1 MAPNVGVPHDA
12 RMKLTRTILAGAAL
26 SLLVA
31 GWACHSTAGGPKT
44 RWFKGNTHTHT
55 LWSDGDGAPELVVDW
70 YREQGYDFLALSD
83 HNILSRGERWF
94 PVAEATR
101 LTAERVAQ
109 LEAKFGP
116 LELRE
121 REGRREMRLRTL
133 DELRAS
139 FERAGEFL
147 LVEAEEI
154 TDRSG
159 KAEIHINALNL
170 SEAIKPQ
177 GGPTAR
183 EAIERNLAAIEAEEA
198 RSGKPLL
205 AHINHPNYKW
215 SLTWEDIAH
224 VAAERFFEV
233 YNGHPAVGNDGD
245 ATHASME
252 ELWDRG
258 LVLRLRELGLPVFYG
273 VASDDAHGY
282 HRWGVGEV
290 NPGRGWV
297 VVRAAELTPEAIVLA
312 MKRGDFYA
320 SSGVEIADVSHDAR
334 RYRVAIE
341 AEAGASYT
349 TRFVGARASGDALVL
364 HETSSNPAEY
374 RLRGDELYV
383 RAVVTSS
390 KLHPNPYRAGD
401 FEKAWLQPF
410 APRGVAHVAASAAA
424 DATSAAAG
432 R

>member
-1 MAPNVGVPHDA
+1 
-12 RMKLTRTILAGAAL
+12 MKLTRTLLAGAAL
-26 SLLVA
+26 TLFVA
-31 GWACHSTAGGPKT
+31 GWACHSTANGAKT
-44 RWFKGNTHTHT
+44 RWYKGNTHTHT

-70 YREQGYDFLALSD
+70 YRENGYDFLALSD
-83 HNILSRGERWF
+83 HNVLSRGERWF
-94 PVAEATR
+94 PIAESTR
-101 LTAERVAQ
+101 LTPERVAE

-121 REGRREMRLRTL
+121 REGKREMRLRTL

-147 LVEAEEI
+147 LIEAEEI

-159 KAEIHINALNL
+159 AAEVHINALNL
-170 SEAIKPQ
+170 SEAIAPR
-177 GGPTAR
+177 GGATAR
-183 EAIERNLAAIEAEEA
+183 EAIERNLAAIEAEAA
-198 RSGKPLL
+198 RSGKPTL

-233 YNGHPAVGNDGD
+233 YNGHPAVHNAGD

-273 VASDDAHGY
+273 VATDDAHGY
-282 HRWGVGEV
+282 HRWGVGQV

-297 VVRAAELTPEAIVLA
+297 VVRAAELTPEALVLA

-320 SSGVEIADVSHDAR
+320 SSGVEIADFSHDAR

-341 AEAGASYT
+341 AEAGVSYT
-349 TRFVGARASGDALVL
+349 TKFVGARAAGDAVVL
-364 HETSSNPAEY
+364 QETTSNPAEY

-390 KLHPNPYRAGD
+390 KPHPNPCEAGD
-401 FEKAWLQPF
+401 FEQAWLQPF
-410 APRGVAHVAASAAA
+410 APRGAVAPSSAG
-424 DATSAAAG
+424 ATSAPAG